1 MTDGTHRR
9 APLLDGRLSAAM
21 ALAQGAQVFADIG
34 ADHGRL
40 SAVMLLS
47 GARSALVADISA
59 AALEKARKRLHA
71 LGLDNRAT
79 FAVADGLAALD
90 ALKQPPDTVFVLG
103 MGGATIGGILR
114 RGHTRLGGA
123 ALILGA
129 QTDLPMVR
137 RTVCEVGYRI
147 RSEVIASA
155 GGRDYVLMRCTPARA
170 DEAVYTERECMLG
183 PGLLRDPS
191 SEWQRVLKRR
201 EHLLQQEIS
210 AMEKAGLEKDRERL
224 AMNRRELG
232 YVTGQL
238 RHM

>member
-1 MTDGTHRR
+1 
-9 APLLDGRLSAAM
+9 
-21 ALAQGAQVFADIG
+21 
-34 ADHGRL
+34 
-40 SAVMLLS
+40 
-47 GARSALVADISA
+47 
-59 AALEKARKRLHA
+59 
-71 LGLDNRAT
+71 
-79 FAVADGLAALD
+79 
-90 ALKQPPDTVFVLG
+90 
-103 MGGATIGGILR
+103 
-114 RGHTRLGGA
+114 
-123 ALILGA
+123 
-129 QTDLPMVR
+129 MVR

-183 PGLLRDPS
+183 PGLLRAPS

>member
-1 MTDGTHRR
+1 
-9 APLLDGRLSAAM
+9 
-21 ALAQGAQVFADIG
+21 
-34 ADHGRL
+34 
-40 SAVMLLS
+40 
-47 GARSALVADISA
+47 
-59 AALEKARKRLHA
+59 
-71 LGLDNRAT
+71 
-79 FAVADGLAALD
+79 
-90 ALKQPPDTVFVLG
+90 
-103 MGGATIGGILR
+103 
-114 RGHTRLGGA
+114 
-123 ALILGA
+123 
-129 QTDLPMVR
+129 
-137 RTVCEVGYRI
+137 
-147 RSEVIASA
+147 
-155 GGRDYVLMRCTPARA
+155 MRCTPARA

>member
-103 MGGATIGGILR
+103 MGGETIGGILR

-191 SEWQRVLKRR
+191 SEWQRVLKHR